1 MRCSYHD
8 RDADGRS
15 LRCHRQASAYLR
27 DVEGWDVQCLPICG
41 SHAIALCREHPGWT
55 WHDLAPVTP

>member
-41 SHAIALCREHPGWT
+41 SHAITLCREHPGWT